1 MCKKKKK
8 KRQGKLPY
16 VGAGL
21 IFGQTEV
28 SLICGSAWGISK
40 EKKALS
46 DAELEL
52 PDVSEM
58 NESRVYRLRAFSH
71 SHINRGLSSSHQ
83 DNHMVECF
91 KEPTV
96 QLSVWLNHIPIC
108 DEMQLSSCLPAFSAL
123 L

>member
-1 MCKKKKK
+1 MKKS
-8 KRQGKLPY
+8 QGKLPY

-52 PDVSEM
+52 PDVGEM

-83 DNHMVECF
+83 DNYMGSSKTECF

-96 QLSVWLNHIPIC
+96 QLSV
-108 DEMQLSSCLPAFSAL
+108 
-123 L
+123 